1 MGYKKLAPL
10 TVAILFFSGC
20 SILSPEQKPKSKAS
34 MISSSAG
41 FEFRDRSNGHSEVL
55 DKPSIQ
61 TIEMLN
67 LGALLRGRYFK
78 KEERPLKNSIF
89 AWMPSKVAE
98 TKEQARIEMTRIL
111 RDSISKSLAENNW
124 KHKDYSERDRVIFS
138 IINES
143 WGCELKKGSQC
154 YIYIVVDDFYQSSD
168 PLFFKGGEFGFKLD
182 HHQLRSRAYN
192 NSTFNR
198 LAIVNEPKIKHFDSD
213 LLLSISQN
221 LPEWIYLY
229 LAPKEINLADG
240 TPLQFPILLEKGKP
254 LLYVRPNATK

>member
-1 MGYKKLAPL
+1 MRYKKLAPL

-41 FEFRDRSNGHSEVL
+41 FEFNDMGNGYSEVL
-55 DKPSIQ
+55 KKPSIQ
-61 TIEMLN
+61 TIEVLN
-67 LGALLRGRYFK
+67 LGASLEGRYLD
-78 KEERPLKNSIF
+78 EDRPLNSSIF
-89 AWMPSKVAE
+89 AWMPSKIAE
-98 TKEQARIEMTRIL
+98 TSEQARIEITRIL
-111 RDSISKSLAENNW
+111 RDSISKSLAESNL
-124 KHKDYSERDRVIFS
+124 KYKDYSERDRVIFS

-168 PLFFKGGEFGFKLD
+168 PLFFKSGEFGFKLD
-182 HHQLRSRAYN
+182 HHQLRSRSYN